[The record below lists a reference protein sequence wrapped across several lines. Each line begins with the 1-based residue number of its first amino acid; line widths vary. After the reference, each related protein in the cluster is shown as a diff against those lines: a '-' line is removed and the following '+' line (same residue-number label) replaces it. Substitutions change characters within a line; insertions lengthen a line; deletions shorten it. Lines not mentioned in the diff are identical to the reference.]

1 MLLQLQWLNF
11 IRYNRK
17 TNVKLEKDKQSMHHT
32 NGVGLPSV
40 NTLNNSWCVVMKS
53 QAPLEASLMSRG
65 EERWR
70 LPHSQRNINRLCS
83 SSYLQTTPPSIT
95 HNHITEKQTFSCTF
109 VDLKIVCL
117 HFIVRHLI
125 QRKKL
130 GNCNTVGGKSPFK

>member
-1 MLLQLQWLNF
+1 MVKLHQIQQEE
-11 IRYNRK
+11 

-70 LPHSQRNINRLCS
+70 LPHSQRNINWLLQLLLSADHTSLHHAQSYYRETDLLVHLCGLKSGLFALYCTS
-83 SSYLQTTPPSIT
+83 SDLEKETWELQ
-95 HNHITEKQTFSCTF
+95 
-109 VDLKIVCL
+109 
-117 HFIVRHLI
+117 
-125 QRKKL
+125 
-130 GNCNTVGGKSPFK
+130 